1 MGDTATIAY
10 CGPAAVPGDLLTRWN
25 FDPLLMAALAALAI
39 VIASGRV
46 ANARAGWASLVLA
59 TIIFVSPLCALSS
72 ALFSARV
79 LHHVL
84 LIAAVAPLLALAFP
98 VRRLPSPPLAA
109 LVGLHT
115 IILWVWHMPAPYAW
129 GLASVPAYWL
139 MQTSLLVSA
148 WLLWR
153 AIFVSTTQPGPALA
167 ALVATTGQMGLLA
180 ALIVFAPR
188 PLYVVHFASTAAWGM
203 NPLADQQLGGL
214 LMWVPAS
221 LPYLGLGLLVGLVE
235 LAASRA
241 NRMTTLLKFIHL
253 GTIAIWSGGLI
264 VLPFLFWQRR
274 AIEVGP
280 ELDRL
285 HRLTRFVYVGMTSPA
300 AFVAIGSGTALI
312 FLQATFLEWFSLKMV
327 LVGIMVMLHVVAG
340 LTLMHLFEP
349 AGRFSRFS
357 YVALTVAYLVLITA
371 IIGVVLGKPHID
383 SNQFA
388 QNLFAPGGLRQFLG
402 ETKMPIP

>member
-39 VIASGRV
+39 VIGTGRV

-98 VRRLPSPPLAA
+98 VRRLPSLPLAA
-109 LVGLHT
+109 LIGLHT

-148 WLLWR
+148 WFLWR
-153 AIFVSTTQPGPALA
+153 AIFVSTARPGAALA

-221 LPYLGLGLLVGLVE
+221 LPYPGLGLW
-235 LAASRA
+235 LA
-241 NRMTTLLKFIHL
+241 
-253 GTIAIWSGGLI
+253 WSSLR
-264 VLPFLFWQRR
+264 P
-274 AIEVGP
+274 VGP
-280 ELDRL
+280 
-285 HRLTRFVYVGMTSPA
+285 
-300 AFVAIGSGTALI
+300 TA
-312 FLQATFLEWFSLKMV
+312 
-327 LVGIMVMLHVVAG
+327 
-340 LTLMHLFEP
+340 
-349 AGRFSRFS
+349 
-357 YVALTVAYLVLITA
+357 
-371 IIGVVLGKPHID
+371 
-383 SNQFA
+383 
-388 QNLFAPGGLRQFLG
+388 
-402 ETKMPIP
+402 